1 MKGRV
6 PREKPRSSWSEWWPR
21 MSGLLP
27 FLSWVGHLWEGRG
40 SGKADQ
46 RQPLPTAARGDGEI
60 LLTAVRIISTSPSP
74 LIACLA
80 CRLLCLPGASHG
92 PTAGTHLAPAWGGMA
107 IAERSSLLPSP
118 GHSWWLHPGPWTWG
132 AGTPAIPC
140 LSSPHPR
147 ELPPGSRDVER
158 ASCSWRSECPIS
170 PSFSAL
176 SLSPHPAQDQVR
188 EDSGSKW
195 VPSAWRGQD
204 WGQSTFRLYFQ
215 PSI

>member
-1 MKGRV
+1 MAQNVWPPPLSLLGWAPLGRQ
-6 PREKPRSSWSEWWPR
+6 
-21 MSGLLP
+21 G
-27 FLSWVGHLWEGRG
+27 LWEGRPAAAPPHCSSRG
-40 SGKADQ
+40 WGDTSDSCEDNQHFSVATNSMFS
-46 RQPLPTAARGDGEI
+46 LPT
-60 LLTAVRIISTSPSP
+60 P
-74 LIACLA
+74 LFAW
-80 CRLLCLPGASHG
+80 CLPRAHSWDLLSSCLGWDG
-92 PTAGTHLAPAWGGMA
+92 
-107 IAERSSLLPSP
+107 RSREASLLPSP

-132 AGTPAIPC
+132 AGTPAIPF

-176 SLSPHPAQDQVR
+176 SLSPYPTQDQVR

-204 WGQSTFRLYFQ
+204 WGQSTFRLHFQ